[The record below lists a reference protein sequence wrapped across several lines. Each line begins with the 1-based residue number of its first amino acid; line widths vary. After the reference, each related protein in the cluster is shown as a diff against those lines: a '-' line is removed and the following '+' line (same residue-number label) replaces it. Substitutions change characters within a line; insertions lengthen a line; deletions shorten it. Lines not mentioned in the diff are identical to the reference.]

1 MFALAL
7 LLAQPVV
14 CPPDVGQIKWSG
26 FSYTYTAGGETSTIE
41 GTLWDRDRSG
51 KPSKGDLFRIDA
63 SERWFVLGGGLVP
76 SFAARFKQISGE
88 LTATCESRFE
98 VEGVP
103 TLQSPAGLAEL
114 SDGGAAQ
121 KADPVTRL
129 QGLMRGWAEE
139 ICGKKQHY
147 EEAQLADELVR
158 RAASERGFKNS
169 TLRREAHAVAKEFGL
184 KCAHLAVP
192 QMTFD

>member
-1 MFALAL
+1 MLALAI
-7 LLAQPVV
+7 LLAQPVS

-26 FSYTYTAGGETSTIE
+26 FSYRFTVSGREETIE
-41 GTLWDRDRSG
+41 GTLWDRDRNG

-63 SERWFVLGGGLVP
+63 SERWFVLGGGLAP
-76 SFAARFKQISGE
+76 SFATRFKQLGD

-103 TLQSPAGLAEL
+103 TLQSVAALVEVAE
-114 SDGGAAQ
+114 GGAQ
-121 KADPVTRL
+121 KIDPVQRL
-129 QGLMRGWAEE
+129 QGLMRAWAEE
-139 ICGKKQHY
+139 ICGRKQHY

-158 RAASERGFKNS
+158 RATGERGFKNS
-169 TLRREAHAVAKEFGL
+169 TLRREAHAIAQEFGL

-192 QMTFD
+192 KMTFD